1 MVTVEVE
8 LDPRKSVHENAARYY
23 EESKKFREKI
33 EGLRLALAE
42 TERLLSASEK
52 TVPRAKKKQI
62 EREWYEKFHWFFTT
76 GGFLALGGKDAKSN
90 QVLVRRYMD
99 SHDLY
104 FHADVHGAPSV
115 ILKNGQRAAEQ
126 DLRETAQFCLS
137 FSSGWKDQMGAGDAY
152 CVKPEQVKTAVSGE
166 YVPKGGFV
174 MAGERNWFKNV
185 ELKLALSFIKGRVAI
200 APEGAMPGKKLV
212 VIPGL
217 GTKGGAAR
225 SLSKKF
231 HEAFPESRETVDADE
246 FLRIL
251 PNGGS
256 RLALR

>member
-8 LDPRKSVHENAARYY
+8 LDPRKSVHENAAAYY
-23 EESKKFREKI
+23 EESKKFKEKI
-33 EGLRLALAE
+33 EGLRAALAE
-42 TERLLSASEK
+42 TERLLGAAEK
-52 TVPRAKKKQI
+52 AAPRRQKRII

-90 QVLVRRYMD
+90 QILVRKYMD

-115 ILKNGQRAAEQ
+115 ILKNGQRAAEN
-126 DLRETAQFCLS
+126 DLLEAAQFCLS
-137 FSSGWKDQMGAGDAY
+137 FSSGWKDQMGAADAY

-174 MAGERNWFKNV
+174 LEGERKWFRNV
-185 ELKLALSFIKGRVAI
+185 ELKLALSFMKGRAVI
-200 APEGAMPGKKLV
+200 APEGSVPGKKIL
-212 VIPGL
+212 IKPAPS
-217 GTKGGAAR
+217 TKGEAAKKIA
-225 SLSKKF
+225 KKF
-231 HEAFPESRETVDADE
+231 AEAFPESKETVDEGE

-256 RLALR
+256 RPY